1 MMIDSTNSNLTKTR
15 IDLNRMKDIVIQLI
29 DIIRLLSKR
38 QKLNTM
44 TVLKHYTNITPN
56 ELEELDIQI
65 NSGTVT
71 KK

>member
-1 MMIDSTNSNLTKTR
+1 MDSTNSDLTKTR
-15 IDLNRMKDIVIQLI
+15 IDSNRMKDIVIQLI
-29 DIIRLLSKR
+29 DIIRLLSKK

-44 TVLKHYTNITPN
+44 TVLKHYTNITPD

>member
-1 MMIDSTNSNLTKTR
+1 MMIDSTNSDLTKTR